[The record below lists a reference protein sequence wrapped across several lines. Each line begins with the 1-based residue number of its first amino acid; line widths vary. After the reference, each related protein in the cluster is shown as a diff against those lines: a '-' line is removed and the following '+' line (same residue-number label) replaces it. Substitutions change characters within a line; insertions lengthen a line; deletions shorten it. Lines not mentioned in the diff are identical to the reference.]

1 MLYFVWSKWI
11 STKYWLYLCMCTC
24 FHGYRL
30 LRAIFF
36 IILKCKVHWLF
47 FVPRWPG
54 FWLKKYAP
62 CWIHIRQ
69 RWISRLSLNSETP
82 PTGTRSLSKDFI
94 LVWSYGEFCLIPQET
109 INFSF
114 YVCPSCLLGRISI
127 NCTSFCSMFT
137 YNLIQFILKL
147 DDSIQREFSDKAWL
161 VRCVLDPLF
170 FFTQQAPGYLWCFT
184 PGLCHWCQFL
194 TYSRWSFFGPQDNIL
209 K

>member
-1 MLYFVWSKWI
+1 MV
-11 STKYWLYLCMCTC
+11 T
-24 FHGYRL
+24 GL

-147 DDSIQREFSDKAWL
+147 DDSVQREFSDKAWL
-161 VRCVLDPLF
+161 VRCVLDPFLF
-170 FFTQQAPGYLWCFT
+170 LPSKHLVICDASHLVSVTDVN
-184 PGLCHWCQFL
+184 FL
-194 TYSRWSFFGPQDNIL
+194 HTVDGVFLVHKIIFWNNQSKFGFRAF
-209 K
+209 